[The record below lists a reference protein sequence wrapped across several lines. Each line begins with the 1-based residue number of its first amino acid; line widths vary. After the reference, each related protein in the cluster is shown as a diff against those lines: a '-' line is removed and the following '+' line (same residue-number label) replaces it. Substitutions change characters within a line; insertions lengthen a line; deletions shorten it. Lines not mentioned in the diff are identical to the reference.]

1 MQRLRSEWNTIA
13 QRVVWGVELRL
24 GDYLVLIVVG
34 AVKSNMLRTMCNV
47 DVAVGDSGDL
57 KQNELYL
64 NMVVFQGIL

>member
-1 MQRLRSEWNTIA
+1 MLSLGSESNTIA
-13 QRVVWGVELRL
+13 QRVVWGVELTL
-24 GDYLVLIVVG
+24 GDNLLLIVDG

-64 NMVVFQGIL
+64 NMVVFQGI